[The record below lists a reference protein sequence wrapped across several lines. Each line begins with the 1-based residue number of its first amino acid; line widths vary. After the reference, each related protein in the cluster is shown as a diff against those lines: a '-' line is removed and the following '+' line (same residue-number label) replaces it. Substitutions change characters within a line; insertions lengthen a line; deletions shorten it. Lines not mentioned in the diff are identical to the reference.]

1 VRVVLGVATPLI
13 AAIGRLRSSTREAFS
28 PGIDEACGRACG
40 ARTAVLALAITGPA
54 CLAWAFAALVVV
66 NTALTTIWR
75 QRWYA

>member
-1 VRVVLGVATPLI
+1 V
-13 AAIGRLRSSTREAFS
+13 GRLRSSTRETFS
-28 PGIDEACGRACG
+28 PGIDEACG